1 MSPHSSCA
9 DNNMMNTISQWLPYL
24 AQGALVTVKITL
36 LSGVVAMLLALLSGL
51 GRLSA
56 LRPIRWLA
64 GGYIE
69 LFRAASLLVLLF
81 WVYFALPIAGLD
93 LSKTWSAVLA
103 IGLNIGAYGG
113 EIVRSAIQAI
123 PKGQYEASVA
133 LNLSPLTRMRS
144 VILPQAIARMLPP
157 MGNLWIEMLK
167 STSLVYFI
175 TMADLTYE
183 AMILRN
189 NYYTDTPLIFGLLLL
204 IYYVLAS
211 CIAVP
216 VKWLERK
223 LTAWR

>member
-1 MSPHSSCA
+1 MVQ
-9 DNNMMNTISQWLPYL
+9 TISQWLPYL
-24 AQGALVTVKITL
+24 AQGAWVTVKITL
-36 LSGVVAMLLALLSGL
+36 LSGVVAMLFAFLSGL
-51 GRLSA
+51 GRLSS
-56 LRPIRWLA
+56 LKPIRWLA

-81 WVYFALPIAGLD
+81 WVYFALPIAGLE

-123 PKGQYEASVA
+123 PKGQDEASIA
-133 LNLSPLTRMRS
+133 LNLSPSTRMRLI
-144 VILPQAIARMLPP
+144 ILPQAIARMLPP

>member
-1 MSPHSSCA
+1 MIQ
-9 DNNMMNTISQWLPYL
+9 TLSQWLPYL
-24 AQGALVTVKITL
+24 GQGAWVTIKITL
-36 LSGVVAMLLALLSGL
+36 LSGVVATLFALMSGL
-51 GRLSA
+51 GRLSP
-56 LRPIRWLA
+56 LKPIRWLA

-81 WVYFALPIAGLD
+81 WVYFALPIAGLE

-123 PKGQYEASVA
+123 PKGQYEASIA
-133 LNLSPLTRMRS
+133 LNLSPLTRMRA

-183 AMILRN
+183 AMVLRN

-204 IYYVLAS
+204 IYYGLAS

>member
-1 MSPHSSCA
+1 M
-9 DNNMMNTISQWLPYL
+9 IQVIGQWLPYL
-24 AQGALVTVKITL
+24 MQGAWVTVKITL
-36 LSGVVAMLLALLSGL
+36 LSGVVAMLFAMLSGL
-51 GRLSA
+51 GKLSS
-56 LRPIRWLA
+56 LTPVRWLA
-64 GGYIE
+64 SGYIE

-81 WVYFALPIAGLD
+81 WVYFALPIAGLE

-123 PKGQYEASVA
+123 PKGQYEASIA

-144 VILPQAIARMLPP
+144 VILPQAIVRMLPP

-167 STSLVYFI
+167 ATSLVYFI

-189 NYYTDTPLIFGLLLL
+189 NYYTDTPIIFGLLLL

-211 CIAVP
+211 CIAAP